1 MIQFAD
7 IQTFE
12 EFSQPLRRSKIQ
24 TPTQQLETYRWYV
37 ENMRKLINDTL
48 DRHLEYACQQTDKA
62 VVLER
67 ATVHLTVTE
76 LTAAFEQAKFPP
88 TTDAGKRFK
97 DCVSG
102 DSTLTDL
109 ECEELDYQ
117 VKIKLG
123 EW

>member
-12 EFSQPLRRSKIQ
+12 EFSKPLRRSKIQ
-24 TPTQQLETYRWYV
+24 TPAQQLKTYLWYV

-48 DRHLEYACQQTDKA
+48 DRHLKYSRQQTDKA
-62 VVLER
+62 IVLGR
-67 ATVHLTVTE
+67 AIDNLATHE
-76 LTAAFEQAKFPP
+76 LMEAFEQAKFPP
-88 TTDAGKRFK
+88 TTDPVKRLK

-109 ECEELDYQ
+109 ECEELDYR
-117 VKIKLG
+117 VKTKLG

>member
-12 EFSQPLRRSKIQ
+12 EFSEPLRRSKIQ
-24 TPTQQLETYRWYV
+24 TPAQHLEAYREYV
-37 ENMRKLINDTL
+37 ENMRKSINADL
-48 DRHLEYACQQTDKA
+48 DRHLEYSRQQTDKA
-62 VVLER
+62 IVLGR
-67 ATVHLTVTE
+67 ATVHLTVME

-88 TTDAGKRFK
+88 TTDAGKRLK

-109 ECEELDYQ
+109 ECEELDYR
-117 VKIKLG
+117 VKTKLG